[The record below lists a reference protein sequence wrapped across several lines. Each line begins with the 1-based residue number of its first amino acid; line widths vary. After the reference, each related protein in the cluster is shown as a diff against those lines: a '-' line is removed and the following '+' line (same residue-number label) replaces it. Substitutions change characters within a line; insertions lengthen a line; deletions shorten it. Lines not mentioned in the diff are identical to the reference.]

1 METTPEIIPSQ
12 RPQAL
17 KTLCILSYIGCG
29 LIFLLTLMSIPNITK
44 SDERKAAEIEQVRGV
59 SEEMANQLEAQYM
72 DPNYKSKMTMKLV
85 VDLLFLGL
93 TLTGVIMM
101 WKLKKT
107 GFYIYAASEIL
118 YYFSGFLTGQGD
130 PSKMLDSMPG
140 MFKNIAMVM
149 FALVVIQDLVFIIL
163 YWRQTKYMS

>member
-1 METTPEIIPSQ
+1 METTEIIPQ
-12 RPQAL
+12 ERPQAL

-29 LIFLLTLMSIPNITK
+29 IIFLLTLMSIPNITK
-44 SDERKAAEIEQVRGV
+44 SDERKAQEIEQVRGF

-72 DPNYKSKMTMKLV
+72 DPNYKTKMTMKLV

-93 TLTGVIMM
+93 TLTGVVMM

-130 PSKMLDSMPG
+130 PSKMMDSMPA
-140 MFKNIAMVM
+140 MFKSVALGV

>member
-1 METTPEIIPSQ
+1 METTEAVPTEK

-44 SDERKAAEIEQVRGV
+44 SDERKAQEIEQVRGV

-72 DPNYKSKMTMKLV
+72 DPNYKTKMTMKLI

-93 TLTGVIMM
+93 TLTGVVMM
-101 WKLKKT
+101 WNLKKT

-130 PSKMLDSMPG
+130 PSKMMDSMPG
-140 MFKNIAMVM
+140 MFKSIALVF